1 MKITE
6 FAFIGYPVT
15 DVARARAFYE
25 NVLGLTC
32 TTARQQT
39 SSFEYEVGP
48 HTLMI
53 ASHPTMKPSS
63 DGPALALEVD
73 DFDEAIAHLKQHNVP
88 FVGEPFQ
95 SPICRGA
102 FILDPDGN
110 KIGIHKRNA

>member
-15 DVARARAFYE
+15 NIARARAFYE
-25 NVLGLTC
+25 DVLGLSC
-32 TTARQQT
+32 TTARPQ
-39 SSFEYEVGP
+39 SVEYEVGP

-63 DGPALALEVD
+63 DGPSLALEVD
-73 DFDEAIAHLKQHNVP
+73 DFDGAIVHLKRHNVP

-110 KIGIHKRNA
+110 KIGVHKRNA

>member
-15 DVARARAFYE
+15 DMVRARAFYE
-25 NVLGLTC
+25 DVLGLTC
-32 TTARQQT
+32 TTARQA
-39 SSFEYEVGP
+39 SGSFEYSVGP

-53 ASHPTMKPSS
+53 VTHPTMKPSS
-63 DGPALALEVD
+63 DGPSLALEVD
-73 DFDEAIAHLKQHNVP
+73 DFDGAIAHLKRHNVL
-88 FVGEPFQ
+88 FLGEPFQ